1 MCAES
6 NTTRKRSTRAP
17 RSALGLGGTLALL
30 LLGACDSGYY
40 YVERPYD
47 PSVPA
52 GNGRVAVSWSL
63 GGDGVPLTAE
73 RCQSERI
80 DYMNVFV
87 VSGRDEA
94 NYVEF
99 TNVACALDRYS
110 VAMTPTGNVRL
121 FVDAI
126 RKQADGRECARYSAR
141 GSAVATSQFPD
152 KPTPLALTLAG
163 DCK

>member
-6 NTTRKRSTRAP
+6 NMSHKRSTFTRGRRRVP
-17 RSALGLGGTLALL
+17 SLGGAFALL
-30 LLGACDSGYY
+30 LLAACDSGYY
-40 YVERPYD
+40 YGRPYD
-47 PSVPA
+47 PNVPA
-52 GNGRVAVSWSL
+52 GNGRVAVSWTF
-63 GGDGVPLTAE
+63 DGVPLTAE

-87 VSGRDEA
+87 VSARDEA

-99 TNVACALDRYS
+99 TNVACSLDRYS
-110 VAMTPTGNVRL
+110 VAMTPTGNVRF

-126 RKQADGRECARYSAR
+126 RKLSDGRECARYSAR
-141 GSAVATSQFPD
+141 GGAVATTQFPET
-152 KPTPLALTLAG
+152 PTPLALTLAG